1 MQKKLLMKYHKKTYD
16 LENLP
21 NWLTFLRDD
30 IKLTSL
36 GMGFARLPQGQ
47 GYTFI
52 HKHEFQE
59 EIYIVL
65 DGKGVIYLDGELVDL
80 TPGDVVRVDPEVYR
94 ALKADD
100 DSELVC
106 LIVGGLPAEGYPKN
120 PKNSTLI
127 DDGIPDWDHLPP
139 WCEGNEKIIELNKKI
154 RAQREGKK

>member
-59 EIYIVL
+59 AIYIVL
-65 DGKGVIYLDGELVDL
+65 DGKGVIYLDGALINL
-80 TPGDVVRVDPEVYR
+80 TPGDVVRGDPEVYR

-106 LIVGGLPAEGYPKN
+106 RIGGGLPAEGYPKN
-120 PKNSTLI
+120 PKSSTLI

>member
-1 MQKKLLMKYHKKTYD
+1 MNFNKKSYD

-30 IKLTSL
+30 VKLTSL
-36 GMGFARLPQGQ
+36 GMGFARLPKGQ

-52 HKHEFQE
+52 HKHENQE

-65 DGKGVIYLDGELVDL
+65 DGKGIIYLDGELIDL
-80 TPGDVVRVDPEVYR
+80 NPGDVVRVNPEVYR

-100 DSELVC
+100 ESELVC
-106 LIVGGLPAEGYPKN
+106 LIVGGLPVKGFPRSTKS
-120 PKNSTLI
+120 STLI

-154 RAQREGKK
+154 RAQRESKK

>member
-1 MQKKLLMKYHKKTYD
+1 MKYHKKTYN

-36 GMGFARLPQGQ
+36 GMGFARLATGK
-47 GYTFI
+47 GYTFL
-52 HKHEFQE
+52 HKHENQE

-65 DGKGVIYLDGELVDL
+65 NGKGVIYLDGELINL
-80 TPGDVVRVDPEVYR
+80 NPGDVVRVNPEVYR
-94 ALKADD
+94 AIKADD
-100 DSELVC
+100 ESELVC
-106 LIVGGLPAEGYPKN
+106 LIVGALPVEGFPRSA
-120 PKNSTLI
+120 NSKTLI

-154 RAQREGKK
+154 RARKEGKK

>member
-65 DGKGVIYLDGELVDL
+65 DGKGVILIK
-80 TPGDVVRVDPEVYR
+80 VDPEVYR